1 MASASDIS
9 CKPET
14 NGGRLAPSAV
24 EGRPMHGFIKEH
36 TAGVFGP
43 EQIRILTQAFDDAW
57 ARVKSS
63 KAPYAADGYAPVGR
77 TIIAK
82 HIIDAAKAG
91 ELNLPCLAVTPFF
104 FFHQQICRGR
114 LRT

>member
-1 MASASDIS
+1 
-9 CKPET
+9 
-14 NGGRLAPSAV
+14 
-24 EGRPMHGFIKEH
+24 MHGFIKEH

-91 ELNLPCLAVTPFF
+91 EFDPRWLADSALLYLSQQNLRWTLADDST
-104 FFHQQICRGR
+104 
-114 LRT
+114 